1 VAEENAESG
10 GGGRGNVSRQTY
22 ERVRELL
29 SGGGDLT
36 TRAAFE
42 VVAEETGRS
51 VGTVQTAYYR
61 IARQMP
67 DGGGVRQRPR
77 SGRRPAG
84 ADSGG
89 GARGRRAGTRRS
101 TSSDVDAL
109 VRDVQRAVDAL
120 VSRVRELEAGQRE
133 LRDYAS
139 RYQEIQR
146 IAGRS

>member
-1 VAEENAESG
+1 VAEENAEG

-84 ADSGG
+84 ADGTG
-89 GARGRRAGTRRS
+89 RGRRAGTRRS
-101 TSSDVDAL
+101 AGADVDAL
-109 VRDVQRAVDAL
+109 VKDVQRSVDAL
-120 VSRVRELEAGQRE
+120 VRRVRELEAGQRE

>member
-1 VAEENAESG
+1 VADENEG
-10 GGGRGNVSRQTY
+10 GSGRGNVSRQTY

-29 SGGGDLT
+29 SGGSNLT

-42 VVAEETGRS
+42 IVAQETGRS

-67 DGGGVRQRPR
+67 DGGGVKQRPR
-77 SGRRPAG
+77 TGRRPAASEG
-84 ADSGG
+84 RGRRRG
-89 GARGRRAGTRRS
+89 GRRAGA
-101 TSSDVDAL
+101 DVDAL

-133 LRDYAS
+133 LRDYAA

>member
-1 VAEENAESG
+1 
-10 GGGRGNVSRQTY
+10 
-22 ERVRELL
+22 VRELL
-29 SGGGDLT
+29 SGSSDLT

-42 VVAEETGRS
+42 QVARETGRS

-77 SGRRPAG
+77 GGRRPAS
-84 ADSGG
+84 AEAPSTSG
-89 GARGRRAGTRRS
+89 RGRARRATTPRT
-101 TSSDVDAL
+101 TSDSDVDAL

-120 VSRVRELEAGQRE
+120 LTRVREMESGQRE
-133 LRDYAS
+133 LRDYAK

-146 IAGRS
+146 IAGRA

>member
-1 VAEENAESG
+1 MAEENSDSG
-10 GGGRGNVSRQTY
+10 SGRGNISRQTY

-29 SGGGDLT
+29 SGSGDLT

-84 ADSGG
+84 AEGG
-89 GARGRRAGTRRS
+89 AARGRRAGTRRS
-101 TSSDVDAL
+101 AGADVDAL

-120 VSRVRELEAGQRE
+120 VNRVRELESGQRE
-133 LRDYAS
+133 LRDYAA

>member
-1 VAEENAESG
+1 MADENGEG
-10 GGGRGNVSRQTY
+10 GSGRGNISRQTY
-22 ERVRELL
+22 DRVRELL
-29 SGGGDLT
+29 SGGSDMT

-61 IARQMP
+61 VARQMP

-77 SGRRPAG
+77 SGRRVEAAAG
-84 ADSGG
+84 G
-89 GARGRRAGTRRS
+89 RGRRAGTRRS
-101 TSSDVDAL
+101 GSADVDAL

-133 LRDYAS
+133 LRDLAS